1 MEIQLYLS
9 FCLAAFLMAL
19 MPGPDNLYVVTESL
33 AKGKRNGLWV
43 AFGLNSGVLVH
54 TIAVASGLS
63 LALKKS
69 DEVFLAITYLGV
81 AYLLYLAYQAAK
93 EKPMNLA
100 EASSSKKDK
109 ATKLYR
115 TGLLMNL
122 LNPKVSLFFIAFLPQ
137 FVREEANWSVFH
149 QFVLLGITFML
160 VGFITF
166 ASFAFLAHQ
175 LRRLIQK
182 PAFWKA
188 TKWIKVIVL
197 LFMASLLL
205 WV

>member
-1 MEIQLYLS
+1 METQLYLS
-9 FCLAAFLMAL
+9 FSLAAFLMAL

-33 AKGKRNGLWV
+33 AKGKRNGLWI
-43 AFGLNSGVLVH
+43 AFGLNSGVLIH
-54 TIAVASGLS
+54 TLAVASGLS

-69 DEVFLAITYLGV
+69 EEVFLVITYLGV
-81 AYLLYLAYQAAK
+81 AYLLYLAYQASR
-93 EKPMNLA
+93 EKPMNLE
-100 EASSSKKDK
+100 EASSSPKDK
-109 ATKLYR
+109 AIKLYR

-137 FVREEANWSVFH
+137 FVREGADWSVFN

-160 VGFITF
+160 IGFITF
-166 ASFAFLAHQ
+166 ASFAVLAHQ
-175 LRRLIQK
+175 LRALIKK

-188 TKWIKVIVL
+188 TKWIKVMVL
-197 LFMASLLL
+197 LFMATLLL

>member
-9 FCLAAFLMAL
+9 FALAAFLMAL

-33 AKGKRNGLWV
+33 AKGKRNGLWI
-43 AFGLNSGVLVH
+43 AFGLNSGVLIH
-54 TIAVASGLS
+54 TMAVASGLS

-69 DEVFLAITYLGV
+69 EVSFTIITYFGV
-81 AYLLYLAYQAAK
+81 AYLLYLAYNASK

-109 ATKLYR
+109 AFKLYR
-115 TGLLMNL
+115 TGLMMNL
-122 LNPKVSLFFIAFLPQ
+122 LNPKVALFFIAFLPQ
-137 FVREEANWSVFH
+137 FVREDAHWSVFN
-149 QFVLLGITFML
+149 QFVWLGITFL
-160 VGFITF
+160 VVGFITF
-166 ASFAFLAHQ
+166 ASMAILAHQ

-182 PAFWKA
+182 PIFWKA
-188 TKWIKVIVL
+188 TKWIKVAVL

-205 WV
+205 WM

>member
-33 AKGKRNGLWV
+33 AKGKRNGLWI

-115 TGLLMNL
+115 IGLLMNL

-137 FVREEANWSVFH
+137 FVREETNWSVFH
-149 QFVLLGITFML
+149 QFVLLG
-160 VGFITF
+160 ITF

-175 LRRLIQK
+175 LRRLTQK

-205 WV
+205 WL

>member
-1 MEIQLYLS
+1 MIIIIFHFILFLSIIFLHGLIFSNKVLKLNDNRNFYEISLIGLVITIFISQIVNFLLPLS
-9 FCLAAFLMAL
+9 
-19 MPGPDNLYVVTESL
+19 DN
-33 AKGKRNGLWV
+33 
-43 AFGLNSGVLVH
+43 
-54 TIAVASGLS
+54 
-63 LALKKS
+63 
-69 DEVFLAITYLGV
+69 
-81 AYLLYLAYQAAK
+81 LLYLNIFLLIIFLIFNNK
-93 EKPMNLA
+93 ILFSIP
-100 EASSSKKDK
+100 
-109 ATKLYR
+109 KLNIY
-115 TGLLMNL
+115 
-122 LNPKVSLFFIAFLPQ
+122 VFFIAFLPQ